1 MATRQTGSVRRGLDE
16 DVDRDDAWNLDRTL
30 GSDSAPWCTYL
41 LLVSEKDRAEM
52 PTSGV
57 ISELSPSCTLVVVEL
72 KEVLQFLAVRAEV
85 NLQLR

>member
-1 MATRQTGSVRRGLDE
+1 
-16 DVDRDDAWNLDRTL
+16 
-30 GSDSAPWCTYL
+30 
-41 LLVSEKDRAEM
+41 M

-72 KEVLQFLAVRAEV
+72 KEVLEFLAVRAEV